1 MVSFRKLPQSDIANL
16 RIRYIDEPL
25 YDAIDSVCL
34 LWEEHMR
41 HIMLSPEEIFWH
53 TIEYID
59 YIREKQEDSE
69 KVLRELAMRLWNDL
83 RRTYSEADDKE
94 CKLAVTLLITTL
106 AGCLFITHHPLYE
119 RFGMLLIQSL
129 DEKKKHEEAYEA
141 LIEGYQP
148 YEETLADWLA
158 KYMVSDRW
166 LSDEMAEILAAAQ
179 TNNGRHFA
187 YLVDGLSEENA
198 KAFDKELRKAC
209 SGSATGVVKFIREQ
223 SYYSIIDLNKWERA
237 SITDRHQEL
246 MRFGLDKTFDTLAK
260 AMRKSIKVRN
270 SAK

>member
-83 RRTYSEADDKE
+83 RRTYPAADDKE
-94 CKLAVTLLITTL
+94 CKLAVTLPITTL
-106 AGCLFITHHPLYE
+106 AGCLFVTHHPLYE

-129 DEKKKHEEAYEA
+129 DEKKKHTKAYKA
-141 LIEGYQP
+141 VIEGYGP
-148 YEETLADWLA
+148 YEVKIADWLA

-179 TNNGRHFA
+179 TNNGGHFA
-187 YLVDGLSEENA
+187 YLMDGLSEEAA
-198 KAFDKELRKAC
+198 KAFDKELREVC
-209 SGSATGVVKFIREQ
+209 TGSATGVVKFIREK
-223 SYYSIIDLNKWERA
+223 SYNRTIDLNKWNRT
-237 SITDRHQEL
+237 SIKDRHKEL
-246 MRFGLDKTFDTLAK
+246 SRFGLKITFSTFRK
-260 AMRKSIKVRN
+260 AVSN
-270 SAK
+270 SPK